1 VTPRVSRRV
10 RSTSFGRDPAAFDRA
25 RLRYPKRVY
34 ELLTKRCG
42 LHPGTV
48 AFEIGPGTGI
58 ATRELLRRGAAPMTL
73 IEPDRRLARYLVRS
87 LRSKADRVIVLTKP
101 FEDVSLPSANFDL
114 GVAASSF
121 HWTPERRALGKIA
134 RALKPGGW
142 WAAWGNR
149 HGDPFRPSA
158 FHEALQPLYRTLSN
172 GRAGGEFNKAAATK
186 ERAGR
191 MAALRSMG
199 KFDHI
204 SREEIRWTVHLTS
217 AQVRALW

>member
-1 VTPRVSRRV
+1 
-10 RSTSFGRDPAAFDRA
+10 
-25 RLRYPKRVY
+25 
-34 ELLTKRCG
+34 
-42 LHPGTV
+42 
-48 AFEIGPGTGI
+48 
-58 ATRELLRRGAAPMTL
+58 MTL

-121 HWTPERRALGKIA
+121 HWTPERRALRKIA

-172 GRAGGEFNKAAATK
+172 GRAGGEFNRAAVAK

-191 MAALRSMG
+191 MAALRSIG

-204 SREEIRWTVHLTS
+204 SREEIRWTVHLTT
-217 AQVRALW
+217 AQVRALWGTFSDVLTLPLSKRIWFLDGLAKVADEQFDGQVHFPVVTPVYSARRN